1 MVHVPDGTAPGQPA
15 CTELELDAEVELEP
29 VPDPDVEWELEVEAV
44 VEPLVDSDPDV
55 ELLVPLDSLLD
66 SEPVFDLL
74 DAAPELD
81 SDEVERVALPDPASL
96 LLLVCALLEPPEAG
110 ASVPPSPTVV
120 NVAPP
125 HATSAPAAM
134 ERAKQVE
141 AANR

>member
-15 CTELELDAEVELEP
+15 CTALELDAEVELEP

-110 ASVPPSPTVV
+110 ESVPPSPAVPNVV
-120 NVAPP
+120 PP